1 MSQSSLAIHQPKH
14 PHALGAVLGQPT
26 SPTPTALS
34 DGSFFSS
41 SHDNQLQHTEASI
54 GRSTEAGARQDGIA
68 LDNAFG
74 LGHSLLGFDFE
85 NALNPSSNL
94 ASSSGSLPGW
104 PLETEGILSQPQGTA
119 LSARQPVL
127 QFPAMDL
134 HDGFSSCGSHDR
146 PHAIQTLS
154 QPCISSSRVKTRQ
167 PSKRLASKRAQHAT
181 EDSPESSPGQS
192 ARESVQQN
200 PEADHQFRQILEQAP
215 TALRQMPSC
224 TYPAAQ
230 LAAEQLHNELSLGQD
245 LLVPRLSSSNYP
257 VPSES
262 HLGAAVMTLDEA
274 LESMSPSKGFGWN
287 NPFEKAMGNSPVL
300 FPAKPEGWQEK
311 QNSLASN
318 ASARCDQVGSRCTC
332 FCCVP
337 QLNVKQPCR

>member
-1 MSQSSLAIHQPKH
+1 MQGCMSQSSLAIYQPKH
-14 PHALGAVLGQPT
+14 PHALGAMLGHPT

-34 DGSFFSS
+34 DASFFSS

-54 GRSTEAGARQDGIA
+54 GRSTGAGAGQDGIA
-68 LDNAFG
+68 LDNALG
-74 LGHSLLGFDFE
+74 LGHSLLRFDFE
-85 NALNPSSNL
+85 NALNPSFNL

-104 PLETEGILSQPQGTA
+104 PLETEGISSQPQGTA
-119 LSARQPVL
+119 LSAHQSVL

-154 QPCISSSRVKTRQ
+154 QPCISSSGVKTRQ
-167 PSKRLASKRAQHAT
+167 RSKRLATKRTQHPT
-181 EDSPESSPGQS
+181 EDSPESSPVTQS

-257 VPSES
+257 APPES

-287 NPFEKAMGNSPVL
+287 NPFEKALGNSPVL
-300 FPAKPEGWQEK
+300 FPAKPEGWREK
-311 QNSLASN
+311 QNSLVSN
-318 ASARCDQVGSRCTC
+318 ASARCDQVGSR
-332 FCCVP
+332 
-337 QLNVKQPCR
+337 